1 MNKPSII
8 KLLGIIGILGIRI
21 DTLKNLLRRKIKLV
35 LKISKN
41 SRNLAGRYQYQ
52 IINVQ
57 VKYILSYTTGPSGR
71 WPPTALF
78 HHAFALR
85 VIVLSTQHL
94 RAKTFFVLIPA
105 RSINLYF
112 WRENLK
118 STYLLPKS
126 QCPVNAVQHTMAAAT
141 GKVRAYHLCS
151 MIGRC

>member
-1 MNKPSII
+1 M
-8 KLLGIIGILGIRI
+8 
-21 DTLKNLLRRKIKLV
+21 
-35 LKISKN
+35 
-41 SRNLAGRYQYQ
+41 
-52 IINVQ
+52 
-57 VKYILSYTTGPSGR
+57 YILSYTTSPSRR

-78 HHAFALR
+78 HHASFALR

-112 WRENLK
+112 WRENLQVNVP
-118 STYLLPKS
+118 TIPKS